1 MKKRTFIKN
10 LVLGGPSVLLGTAL
24 LANRQNDDYPQYQYG
39 RPGSLN
45 EVISREN
52 QFMLRIEVRAVS
64 SVEPV
69 EAVLEMA
76 VSRGKTER
84 VKHYFF
90 KPGMQ
95 VLDRSG
101 GSIRALV
108 NNVDPGVLVAWIGSP
123 EERTSVT
130 LKLNGKE
137 IRFTLAELVSQHEI
151 RLESGE
157 VQVTANYLLDRE
169 IAFLTP
175 EQMGIKLP
183 ADTGKYTIAILADTQ
198 GGMPGVPGSSDTR
211 IKIHNAFIEDS
222 ISITNNLDPQPLFTL
237 ILGDVVDA
245 QGEKE
250 HFSVMHRLFERLRSP
265 VLYAMGNHES
275 IYRSVFSP
283 GYRMDDFNNYY
294 AAQKAINGM
303 EELLYS
309 FNIGKWHFIV
319 WPDPLRHE
327 FWETHPHYFDWLE
340 QDLEKHRDYPVMFM
354 QHIPIHPI
362 GIDPLINYAESV
374 AVKRLLADIIARHGN
389 VKYVFS
395 GHVHIPVRS
404 SFKTAVNYKGMKMIN
419 LPAAGYRPRGFGEED
434 WHGGPSQG
442 VLVADIEGDRADVYF
457 KTVTEEIYPY
467 PDNLRGFDE
476 KKYPLW
482 YSHKWELPAR
492 NQIQNG
498 DFSKGLEGWSRRF
511 VYQESENPSN
521 IMEVRKVVRERSMSA
536 LYVRSRKRGYP
547 APGQDRLPQNINHL
561 CQTVN
566 VDGIPGIL
574 KFDYRIDGNNTD
586 MGRFCGAFVWAEGF
600 RKGFQ
605 VLNLAYWVGFSEVNI
620 GGGHSRVGVVTPG
633 HFHLDETA
641 DVWHS
646 ATINL
651 EKDAGHYGK
660 TISELKVDKV
670 AINVG
675 TWNINDAVPVSF
687 AAWFGMF
694 RLEPYNPAVQSNVD
708 GRPVQETPPEKKWW
722 RNKYEQF
729 ANIAGEHRLMKAT
742 GEYGW
747 KYEPL

>member
-1 MKKRTFIKN
+1 VSGKYLQAFIHELNEKKN
-10 LVLGGPSVLLGTAL
+10 LFKKSGSSEGHRCFWDRHSLQTG
-24 LANRQNDDYPQYQYG
+24 RMHEYPRYEYG
-39 RPGSLN
+39 RPGSLK

-69 EAVLEMA
+69 EAVLETA
-76 VSRGKTER
+76 VSRGKPEK

-95 VLDRSG
+95 TLDRTG

-108 NNVDPGVLVAWIGSP
+108 NNVDPGVLVVWIGSP
-123 EERTSVT
+123 EERTAVT
-130 LKLNGKE
+130 LKLNGRE

-175 EQMGIKLP
+175 EQMGVKLP
-183 ADTGKYTIAILADTQ
+183 SDPGNYTIAILADTQ

-250 HFSVMHRLFERLRSP
+250 HFSVMHGFFRELRSP

-374 AVKRLLADIIARHGN
+374 AVKRMLADIISRHGN

-395 GHVHIPVRS
+395 GHVHIPVRA

-434 WHGGPSQG
+434 WHGG
-442 VLVADIEGDRADVYF
+442 
-457 KTVTEEIYPY
+457 
-467 PDNLRGFDE
+467 
-476 KKYPLW
+476 
-482 YSHKWELPAR
+482 LPR
-492 NQIQNG
+492 
-498 DFSKGLEGWSRRF
+498 
-511 VYQESENPSN
+511 ES
-521 IMEVRKVVRERSMSA
+521 
-536 LYVRSRKRGYP
+536 
-547 APGQDRLPQNINHL
+547 
-561 CQTVN
+561 
-566 VDGIPGIL
+566 
-574 KFDYRIDGNNTD
+574 
-586 MGRFCGAFVWAEGF
+586 
-600 RKGFQ
+600 
-605 VLNLAYWVGFSEVNI
+605 
-620 GGGHSRVGVVTPG
+620 
-633 HFHLDETA
+633 
-641 DVWHS
+641 
-646 ATINL
+646 
-651 EKDAGHYGK
+651 
-660 TISELKVDKV
+660 
-670 AINVG
+670 
-675 TWNINDAVPVSF
+675 
-687 AAWFGMF
+687 
-694 RLEPYNPAVQSNVD
+694 
-708 GRPVQETPPEKKWW
+708 WW
-722 RNKYEQF
+722 P
-729 ANIAGEHRLMKAT
+729 I
-742 GEYGW
+742 
-747 KYEPL
+747 